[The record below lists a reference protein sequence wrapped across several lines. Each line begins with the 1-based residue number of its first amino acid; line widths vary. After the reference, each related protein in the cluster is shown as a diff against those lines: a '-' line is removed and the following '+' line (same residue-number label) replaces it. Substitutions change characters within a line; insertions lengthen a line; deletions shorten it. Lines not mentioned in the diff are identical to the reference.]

1 MDEPALLPLVLLPLV
16 DLIILAGVHLHLI
29 ANLLIPNILDN
40 PLTVQL
46 TEPCLLVPQIT
57 PLIQRVDR

>member
-1 MDEPALLPLVLLPLV
+1 MDALVLLQLVLLPLV
-16 DLIILAGVHLHLI
+16 DLRILADVHLHLI
-29 ANLLIPNILDN
+29 ANLLIANILDH

-57 PLIQRVDR
+57 PLIQPVDR